1 VVKALVIFYNN
12 IYNKNKSKFLMPDLE
27 KLNANK
33 EKIINILKERGPSY
47 PGKISKEVGISPLFA
62 SAFLAELV
70 SERKLKISNMKI
82 GSSPIY
88 FLVGQETNLENFI
101 EHLNHKEKEAFH
113 LLKDSQILEDS
124 QQTPAIRV
132 ALRKIKDFAKP
143 LNVKINEESKLFW
156 KFFSIS
162 EDEIKIKIQNLLNKK
177 SPEKSTEM
185 KIPSK
190 EINKSS
196 ENNLEKS
203 EEKKKTP
210 VKKTTK
216 PEKVEPDFS
225 ELVKDYLLAKDIE
238 IMEELVSKKKE
249 FVSKVR
255 IDTLFGKQ
263 EFLLTAKDKKKINT
277 NDLTISLQNSQTEKM
292 PSLIISPGELDKKA
306 KEYMRDWKNLMK
318 FERVKL

>member
-1 VVKALVIFYNN
+1 
-12 IYNKNKSKFLMPDLE
+12 MPDLE

-33 EKIINILKERGPSY
+33 EKIINIIKESGPSY
-47 PGKISKEVGISPLFA
+47 PGKISKETEISPLFA
-62 SAFLAELV
+62 AAFLAELV

-88 FLVGQETNLENFI
+88 FLIGQENNLENFI
-101 EHLNHKEKEAFH
+101 EHLNHKEKEAFS
-113 LLKDSQILEDS
+113 LLKDFQVLEDS

-156 KFFSIS
+156 KFFSTP
-162 EDEIKIKIQNLLNKK
+162 EIETKSKIQNLLNKK
-177 SPEKSTEM
+177 APKNLNELQK
-185 KIPSK
+185 SK
-190 EINKSS
+190 EIL
-196 ENNLEKS
+196 NLPEKIPEKT
-203 EEKKKTP
+203 EEKKKPT
-210 VKKTTK
+210 VKKISK
-216 PEKVEPDFS
+216 PEKTGPEFS

-238 IMEELVSKKKE
+238 IMEELISKKKE

-292 PSLIISPGELDKKA
+292 PSLILSPGELDKKA
-306 KEYMRDWKNLMK
+306 KEYIRDWKNLMK

>member
-1 VVKALVIFYNN
+1 
-12 IYNKNKSKFLMPDLE
+12 MPDLE